1 MKCSTL
7 DGTKEALVVSFAA
20 TRVRWGLI
28 YLTHILLFVTIFL
41 AVTGFCVRFLLPSV
55 RHYVTSEVGPRSVF
69 RPSAA
74 LTTNH
79 LPLKGESWLLPRV
92 NLPASDNQAY
102 SGFHRSEEKSWNG
115 IEADA
120 ETITI
125 LFRDKTA
132 LSFDFDPTLI
142 IYPELADLRTG
153 NWRGIKRWRSIH
165 SKPSMVEW
173 P

>member
-1 MKCSTL
+1 MAGKQRTPSHKRHT
-7 DGTKEALVVSFAA
+7 S
-20 TRVRWGLI
+20 
-28 YLTHILLFVTIFL
+28 LL
-41 AVTGFCVRFLLPSV
+41 RFP
-55 RHYVTSEVGPRSVF
+55 EV
-69 RPSAA
+69 
-74 LTTNH
+74 
-79 LPLKGESWLLPRV
+79 KGKIVDS
-92 NLPASDNQAY
+92 
-102 SGFHRSEEKSWNG
+102 

-142 IYPELADLRTG
+142 IYPELANLRTG

-165 SKPSMVEW
+165 SKPTMVRW